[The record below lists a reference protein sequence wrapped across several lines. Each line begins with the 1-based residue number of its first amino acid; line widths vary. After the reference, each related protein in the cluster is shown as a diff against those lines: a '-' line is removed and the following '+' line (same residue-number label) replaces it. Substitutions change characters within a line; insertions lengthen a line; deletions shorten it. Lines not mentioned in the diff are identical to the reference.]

1 MSCYQVSPAHIAT
14 ILSSWAALGAY
25 APYVYG
31 FDPANAETWGPT
43 FDRLATANAASVGA
57 RYSEACEAVPRP
69 ARLLTVAPVPPI
81 AAIKLIDCLIYQS
94 CDAPGWDDSE
104 TARVLERVKN
114 ALVAKLPGY
123 GAAEW
128 SI

>member
-25 APYVYG
+25 APG
-31 FDPANAETWGPT
+31 GLDFDATNAATWGPT

-57 RYSEACEAVPRP
+57 RYRETCEAVPRP
-69 ARLLTVAPVPPI
+69 ARLLTVAPVPAI

-94 CDAPGWDDSE
+94 DCAPGWAGSE
-104 TARVLERVKN
+104 VDRTLQQVKG

>member
-14 ILSSWAALGAY
+14 ILTAWAGLGAY
-25 APYVYG
+25 SPKGIG
-31 FDPANAETWGPT
+31 FDPTNADTWGPT

-57 RYSEACEAVPRP
+57 RYSETCEAVPRP
-69 ARLLTVAPVPPI
+69 ARLLTVAPVPAI

-94 CDAPGWDDSE
+94 DCAPEWAGSE
-104 TARVLERVKN
+104 VERTLQQVKG